1 MKRKLFMLCLAG
13 MLLYTNP
20 AFATPFPDKTDN
32 VVQDQDNYLKAENT
46 AQFIESIKDLPG
58 EYKVVVVEST
68 SPEASSADLY
78 AQTLYDNFNLPDN
91 AIMVVLDYN
100 TEELG
105 VYAGPEFQEK
115 GATLEMLHD
124 KIASYYVPFRNQK
137 QYLNGIQTFLQEV
150 HRELERVQNKP
161 AQPEQADAAK
171 QSEEVKSKSL
181 LGEIPWWIYGIGAVF
196 AILSIA
202 LVYAM
207 IRRRSIFSQVDDVED
222 WKDEL
227 VEKIHVIEVEKPL
240 RRSSGMTEVR
250 YHHIADKKENLLR
263 IKIPDVEMM
272 ILDAEE
278 ACDRFRFSLAIGM
291 LEEAREALTQIE
303 QELAELKEDT
313 TKVAVTKQENK
324 AAIPEIGKMVE
335 QVERRLSDMRLD
347 YGLSFHELKSTLDE
361 VEGMRTLV
369 KKSRAA
375 GDDVHAYETTMKAQK
390 MLEGI
395 VQALEQVPGM
405 VDRVKKEMPR
415 EFKQLEE
422 GIEQAR
428 RDGFDIS
435 LDGLDNAMLQAKQL
449 MNAAGNGLEEGNLEI
464 VKTHVKAFEVLIEA
478 TYQGLE
484 EAVLAKQQAAAA
496 AVAAAEASRIQEQAR
511 VEESIRLPEV
521 AEAEEASR
529 PRELVETVE
538 AARLR
543 ELVAA
548 EEEARV
554 RELAESEEARLRAL
568 VEAEEAARL
577 RELAEAEEAARLREL
592 AEAEEAARL
601 RELAEAEEAAHLRE
615 LAEAEEAA
623 RLRNLAE
630 AEEAARLRE
639 LAEAEELARL
649 REQAKAEEARRLLEQ
664 DTISQAER
672 EGLLREQSFAQVDQN
687 VPTPAVPGAAEDR
700 SEDEEEYELVMPKR
714 AEVPIQE
721 EEAVEE
727 ANTLYIETEDDAL
740 DEMERIS
747 NTLIRLRQQIKRSYL
762 PGIPDHLKFMFEEVV
777 QTLARI
783 KAIMERHRYDLEE
796 VAILLQDASNQLDE
810 TERVT
815 ERVISTCQL
824 AEGAIQYTNRYRR
837 QNRQVNELLTLAE
850 QSFRQLAFAEAYQ
863 LAEDARLVIEGASPQ
878 EEETGWLLR
887 RKKKG

>member
-13 MLLYTNP
+13 MFLYTNP
-20 AFATPFPDKTDN
+20 AYATPFPDKTDK
-32 VVQDQDNYLKAENT
+32 VVQDQDNFLKAENT
-46 AQFIESIKDLPG
+46 AQFLESIKDLPG

-68 SPEASSADLY
+68 SPEATSADEY
-78 AQTLYDNFNLPDN
+78 AQKLYDNFNLPDD
-91 AIMVVLDYN
+91 AVMVVLEYN

-105 VYAGPEFQEK
+105 VFAGTDFQEK
-115 GATLEMLHD
+115 GASMQMLHD

-137 QYLNGIQTFLQEV
+137 QHLNGIQTFLQEV
-150 HRELERVQNKP
+150 NTELDRVQNKP
-161 AQPEQADAAK
+161 VQPVQADADKPTEEEGAK
-171 QSEEVKSKSL
+171 SF
-181 LGEIPWWIYGIGAVF
+181 LGGIPWWIYGIGAVF
-196 AILSIA
+196 AILSVA

-207 IRRRSIFSQVDDVED
+207 IRRRSIFSQVDGIED

-291 LEEAREALTQIE
+291 LEEASDALTQIE
-303 QELAELKEDT
+303 KELAELKEDT

-324 AAIPEIGKMVE
+324 AVIPEIGKLVE

-347 YGLSFHELKSTLDE
+347 YGLAFHELKSTLDE
-361 VEGMRTLV
+361 VENMRNLV

-390 MLEGI
+390 KLEGM

-422 GIEQAR
+422 GIEQSS
-428 RDGFDIS
+428 RDGFDMK

-449 MNAAGNGLEEGNLEI
+449 MNAAGNGLEEGNLEL
-464 VKTHVKAFEVLIEA
+464 VKTHVKAFEVLMEA

-496 AVAAAEASRIQEQAR
+496 AVTEAARIQDLER
-511 VEESIRLPEV
+511 IEEEIRLQDVV
-521 AEAEEASR
+521 AEKETASLPEIVETEEAI
-529 PRELVETVE
+529 
-538 AARLR
+538 RLR
-543 ELVAA
+543 ELVEAEAAARLQEKMEA
-548 EEEARV
+548 EEAV
-554 RELAESEEARLRAL
+554 RLREQ

-577 RELAEAEEAARLREL
+577 REQAVAEEAARLRKLEEAEEAARLREQ
-592 AEAEEAARL
+592 
-601 RELAEAEEAAHLRE
+601 
-615 LAEAEEAA
+615 
-623 RLRNLAE
+623 
-630 AEEAARLRE
+630 
-639 LAEAEELARL
+639 AEAEELARL
-649 REQAKAEEARRLLEQ
+649 REQAKAEEARRLQEQ
-664 DTISQAER
+664 EAISQAER
-672 EGLLREQSFAQVDQN
+672 EDLLAEKTFVLADQDAHIS
-687 VPTPAVPGAAEDR
+687 TGHSASADR

-714 AEVPIQE
+714 AELPYE
-721 EEAVEE
+721 EVEVEE

-747 NTLIRLRQQIKRSYL
+747 NCLIRLRQQIKRSYL

-777 QTLARI
+777 QTLART
-783 KAIMERHRYDLEE
+783 KAIMEQYRYDLEE
-796 VAILLQDASNQLDE
+796 VAILLQDAGDQLDE

-837 QNRQVNELLTLAE
+837 QNRQVNELLTKAE

-863 LAEDARLVIEGASPQ
+863 LAEDARLVIEGAQPQ
-878 EEETGWLLR
+878 EEESGWLLR

>member
-20 AFATPFPDKTDN
+20 AFATPFPDKTDK
-32 VVQDQDNYLKAENT
+32 VVQDQDNYLKAENAT
-46 AQFIESIKDLPG
+46 QFVETIKDLPG

-68 SPEASSADLY
+68 SPEAATPDEY
-78 AQTLYDNFNLPDN
+78 AQKLYDNFNLPDE

-105 VYAGPEFQEK
+105 VYAGTVFQEK

-161 AQPEQADAAK
+161 VQTEQADTVA
-171 QSEEVKSKSL
+171 QTEEVKSKSL

-278 ACDRFRFSLAIGM
+278 ACDRFRFTLAIGM
-291 LEEAREALTQIE
+291 LEDAREALSQIE

-324 AAIPEIGKMVE
+324 AAIPEIGKLVE

-361 VEGMRTLV
+361 VENMRSLV

-375 GDDVHAYETTMKAQK
+375 GDDVHAYETTLKAQK

-395 VQALEQVPGM
+395 VQALDQVPGM
-405 VDRVKKEMPR
+405 MDRVKKEMPR

-449 MNAAGNGLEEGNLEI
+449 MTAAGNGLEEGNLEI

-496 AVAAAEASRIQEQAR
+496 AVAAKEASRIKEQTRA
-511 VEESIRLPEV
+511 EESIRLPEV
-521 AEAEEASR
+521 AAAEAAVR
-529 PRELVETVE
+529 PHEMVETEE

-548 EEEARV
+548 EEA
-554 RELAESEEARLRAL
+554 ARLREQA
-568 VEAEEAARL
+568 EEEEAARL

-592 AEAEEAARL
+592 AEAEEAERL
-601 RELAEAEEAAHLRE
+601 RELAEAEEAERLRE
-615 LAEAEEAA
+615 LAEAEEA
-623 RLRNLAE
+623 E
-630 AEEAARLRE
+630 RLRE
-639 LAEAEELARL
+639 QAEAEELARL
-649 REQAKAEEARRLLEQ
+649 REQARAEEARRLQEQ
-664 DTISQAER
+664 EALSQAER
-672 EGLLREQSFAQVDQN
+672 EGLLKDDAFVRVDQDVRVQAEQG
-687 VPTPAVPGAAEDR
+687 VPEDR
-700 SEDEEEYELVMPKR
+700 SEDEDEYELVMPR
-714 AEVPIQE
+714 RPEVPVAE
-721 EEAVEE
+721 EVVEE

-747 NTLIRLRQQIKRSYL
+747 NSLIRLRQQIKRSYL

-783 KAIMERHRYDLEE
+783 KAIMEQHRYDLEE
-796 VAILLQDASNQLDE
+796 VAILLQDASDQLDE